1 MTDLTGATDDG
12 RALLYVRPSMQ
23 QEDLGGL
30 IRANGWQVDT
40 ASDIHHAN
48 RLLSDNQYRVGLVH
62 IDGFN
67 HQLMDAE
74 ELFAAREGVAWVA
87 LAHSESLKQGNLCRI
102 IHENFV
108 DYFTLPIASG
118 MAQLFSTL
126 GHAYGMACLRQ
137 HSQVDPAS
145 FDDYEMVGA
154 SEHMRALFVSIR
166 KVAAVDAPVLIS
178 GESGTGKELIA
189 RAVHERSRG
198 KKGPF
203 VAVNCGALPEHLI
216 NSELF
221 GHEKGAFT
229 GASQRKIGWIEA
241 ANGGTLFLDEIGDLP
256 LEMQVNLLRFLQE
269 GTIERVGGTQSIAVK
284 TRVVAATHVDLSR
297 AVEEGRF
304 REDLFY
310 RLNVLNLH
318 SPPLRERGQDVE
330 LLAKFYFNRFRV
342 DAGRQVNG
350 FTRKALAAISHHRWP
365 GNVREMINRV
375 RRALVMCDGR
385 MITPADLG
393 LEDSVDNGIVMTLE
407 QAREQAEAQ
416 TIRQSL
422 ARNSSNVSRTARE
435 LGVSRVTLY
444 RLINKHGLASA
455 PDG

>member
-1 MTDLTGATDDG
+1 MTNLTGPADDA

-40 ASDIHHAN
+40 ASDIGHAS
-48 RLLSDNQYRVGLVH
+48 RLLDDNQYRVGLVH

-67 HQLMDAE
+67 KQLLDAE
-74 ELFAAREGVAWVA
+74 ELFAERDSVAWVA

-108 DYFTLPIASG
+108 DYFTLPIATG
-118 MAQLFSTL
+118 MTQLFSTL

-137 HSQVDPAS
+137 LGEAEPS

-154 SEHMRALFVSIR
+154 SEHMRSLFVSIR

-189 RAVHERSRG
+189 RAVHERSRN

-203 VAVNCGALPEHLI
+203 VAVNCGALPENLI

-229 GASQRKIGWIEA
+229 GAAQRKIGWIEA
-241 ANGGTLFLDEIGDLP
+241 AHGGTLFLDEIGDLP
-256 LEMQVNLLRFLQE
+256 LDMQVNLLRFLQE
-269 GTIERVGGTQSIAVK
+269 GTIERVGGTQSISVK
-284 TRVVAATHVDLSR
+284 TRVVAATHVDLAR
-297 AVEEGRF
+297 AVEEGGF

-318 SPPLRERGQDVE
+318 SPPLRERGEDIE

-350 FTRKALAAISHHRWP
+350 FTRKALESISSHRWP

-393 LEDSVDNGIVMTLE
+393 LSDDTDNGIVMTLE

-416 TIRQSL
+416 TIRHAL
-422 ARNSSNVSRTARE
+422 ARNNRNISRTSRE

-444 RLINKHGLASA
+444 RLLNKHGLVDTSN
-455 PDG
+455 D

>member
-1 MTDLTGATDDG
+1 MTDLTGPADDV

-40 ASDIHHAN
+40 ASDISHAS
-48 RLLSDNQYRVGLVH
+48 RLLDDNQYRVGLVH

-67 HQLMDAE
+67 KQLIDAE
-74 ELFAAREGVAWVA
+74 ELFAEREGVAWVA

-118 MAQLFSTL
+118 MTQLFSTL

-137 HSQVDPAS
+137 TGQAEPS

-154 SEHMRALFVSIR
+154 SEHMRSLFVSIR

-189 RAVHERSRG
+189 RAVHERSRN
-198 KKGPF
+198 KNGPF
-203 VAVNCGALPEHLI
+203 VAVNCGALPENLI

-229 GASQRKIGWIEA
+229 GAAQRKIGWIEA
-241 ANGGTLFLDEIGDLP
+241 AHGGSLFLDEIGDLP
-256 LEMQVNLLRFLQE
+256 LDMQVNLLRFLQE
-269 GTIERVGGTQSIAVK
+269 GTIERVGGTQSISVK
-284 TRVVAATHVDLSR
+284 TRVVAATHIDLAR
-297 AVEEGRF
+297 AVEEGNF

-318 SPPLRERGQDVE
+318 SPPLRDRGEDIE
-330 LLAKFYFNRFRV
+330 LLAKFYFNRFQV

-350 FTRKALAAISHHRWP
+350 FTRKALEAIHGHGWP

-385 MITPADLG
+385 MITPMDLG
-393 LEDSVDNGIVMTLE
+393 LVDSTDNGLVITLE

-416 TIRQSL
+416 TIRYAL
-422 ARNSSNVSRTARE
+422 ARNNRNISRTSRE

-444 RLINKHGLASA
+444 RLLSKHGLAS
-455 PDG
+455 DSES